1 MANAIKKISVQRGY
15 DVTEYLLNVFGG
27 AGGQHAC
34 AVADALGMSKVL
46 IHPLAGVLSAY
57 GIGLADIVAMREQAV
72 EAPLTEA
79 LIAALPQTLQ
89 PLEHDARAEVEAD
102 AEGTRESRITAT
114 HRAHLRYDGTDTAVI
129 VPVGS
134 LAEMTA
140 AFEAEYARRFSFLMP
155 DKTII
160 AEAVSVEV
168 TGAQENLA
176 ADTTA
181 RSAQK
186 SRAEPV
192 KVAHVHRGRL
202 GRGGPV
208 PPRRPPRRAGR
219 GRPRHHRRGS
229 RYHRGRARLAGRGDR
244 SR

>member
-79 LIAALPQTLQ
+79 LIAALPRTLQ
-89 PLEHDARAEVEAD
+89 PLEHDARAEVQAGGVPE
-102 AEGTRESRITAT
+102 TRISAT
-114 HRAHLRYDGTDTAVI
+114 HRAHLRYDGTDTPVI

-155 DKTII
+155 DKAII
-160 AEAVSVEV
+160 VEAVSVEV

-181 RSAQK
+181 RSAPK
-186 SRAEPV
+186 KDRT
-192 KVAHVHRGRL
+192 
-202 GRGGPV
+202 
-208 PPRRPPRRAGR
+208 RAGA
-219 GRPRHHRRGS
+219 PS
-229 RYHRGRARLAGRGDR
+229 R
-244 SR
+244 